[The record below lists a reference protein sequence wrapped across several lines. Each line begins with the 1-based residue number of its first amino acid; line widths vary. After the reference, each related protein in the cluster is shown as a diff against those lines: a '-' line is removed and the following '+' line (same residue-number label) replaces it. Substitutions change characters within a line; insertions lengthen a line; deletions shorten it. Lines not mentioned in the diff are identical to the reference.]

1 MESMRP
7 APLAPRAVRQLRRIR
22 TVYAA
27 GLVLWAAGAA
37 WEGGQHPGS
46 RRMWVSL
53 MLLAVFGGLLSFT
66 VASLWRHRV
75 ALRLRVAARR
85 ARSGARPAKVAAARS
100 AGGRTTA
107 AG

>member
-1 MESMRP
+1 MESLRP

-27 GLVLWAAGAA
+27 GIVLWAAGAA

-53 MLLAVFGGLLSFT
+53 LLLAVFGGLLSLT
-66 VASLWRHRV
+66 VASLWRHQT
-75 ALRLRVAARR
+75 ALRLRAAARRIRPGARTSQVAARR
-85 ARSGARPAKVAAARS
+85 SGA
-100 AGGRTTA
+100 GRTPA
-107 AG
+107 SG

>member
-1 MESMRP
+1 MESLRP

-53 MLLAVFGGLLSFT
+53 MLLALFGGLLSLT

-75 ALRLRVAARR
+75 ALRLRAAARR
-85 ARSGARPAKVAAARS
+85 ARSGARSAQTAAAR
-100 AGGRTTA
+100 ALPGRTTA
-107 AG
+107 SG

>member
-1 MESMRP
+1 MESLRP

-27 GLVLWAAGAA
+27 GIVLWAAGAA

-53 MLLAVFGGLLSFT
+53 MLVALFGGLLSLT
-66 VASLWRHRV
+66 VASLWRHQT
-75 ALRLRVAARR
+75 ALRLRAAARR
-85 ARSGARPAKVAAARS
+85 IRPGARSAQAAAR
-100 AGGRTTA
+100 TA
-107 AG
+107 AGRTPASG

>member
-1 MESMRP
+1 MESLRP

-46 RRMWVSL
+46 RQMWVSL
-53 MLLAVFGGLLSFT
+53 LLLAVFGGLLSLT

-75 ALRLRVAARR
+75 ALRQRMAARR
-85 ARSGARPAKVAAARS
+85 SRPGTRLAQAAARSGAGRP
-100 AGGRTTA
+100 TA
-107 AG
+107 SG